1 MTYVGEGFTYV
12 TLLQQIKF
20 PTLLAKDK
28 KMPKAII
35 STILHFSPCLTVKR
49 QTVSFRR
56 KKVYER
62 SSSLVRQPHTHG
74 KAHAFIKKKLAALR
88 QTLTTQNTI

>member
-12 TLLQQIKF
+12 TVLQQIKF

-35 STILHFSPCLTVKR
+35 STILHFSPCLIVKC
-49 QTVSFRR
+49 QR

-62 SSSLVRQPHTHG
+62 SSGLVRQPHTHG